1 MIYLLRTTYDDRT
14 TYYVGRALFAAAAA
28 GATTAA
34 AAAAVSQAQ
43 HPAGS
48 SLLAS
53 TPARVMASSCPRGQR
68 NSSWASSGTASWC
81 QGVQRSCAH
90 TQQAQATVASA
101 TEEAPPHIVALKDWA
116 ITMKEGEELFCQ
128 DVNDQGEWHF
138 KKYQDELWVRAW
150 DSQWH
155 QYDWMRLSAFPEFF
169 S

>member
-1 MIYLLRTTYDDRT
+1 M
-14 TYYVGRALFAAAAA
+14 
-28 GATTAA
+28 
-34 AAAAVSQAQ
+34 
-43 HPAGS
+43 
-48 SLLAS
+48 
-53 TPARVMASSCPRGQR
+53 
-68 NSSWASSGTASWC
+68 
-81 QGVQRSCAH
+81 
-90 TQQAQATVASA
+90 ASA

-138 KKYQDELWVRAW
+138 QKYQDELWVRAW